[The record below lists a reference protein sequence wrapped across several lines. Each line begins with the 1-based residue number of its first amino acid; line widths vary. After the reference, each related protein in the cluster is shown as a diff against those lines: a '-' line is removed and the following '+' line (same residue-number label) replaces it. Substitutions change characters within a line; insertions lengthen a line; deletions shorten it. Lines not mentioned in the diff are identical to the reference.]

1 MDLSYDGAGGVSDPD
16 NGPDMSNERGDAAE
30 PLGKIRI
37 EIDRAGSDN
46 RNDRRPEQADT
57 GPQRDTRRGGLLLI
71 DRLGDGLAERVE
83 LNGAHG
89 NRWDSDRKGLR
100 RSRMATLKVG

>member
-1 MDLSYDGAGGVSDPD
+1 V
-16 NGPDMSNERGDAAE
+16 
-30 PLGKIRI
+30 
-37 EIDRAGSDN
+37 
-46 RNDRRPEQADT
+46 
-57 GPQRDTRRGGLLLI
+57 LLI